1 MLLIH
6 QLTSPAFAI
15 TYPFA
20 GQTLTPGVTYLFQ
33 WSAPTQP
40 TCLLRFRYV
49 NAASV
54 GLLSPIPNI
63 NDPAARQN
71 SSLGAV
77 NYTLPTLNEFQTAG
91 SPGLE
96 YALFNQGTTTLGL
109 RATEYNSAGSPV
121 TPSANIVIYMRGELE
136 SFIDLIFP
144 FPTSPYLLI
153 RNPTPNTAVYLTT
166 LTSTAYSTIPFTFNQ
181 TTIYV
186 NNVDLTVYNSSAVA
200 VSTVFTN
207 IAPGGIAGERQI

>member
-1 MLLIH
+1 MLAVDSPTHIP
-6 QLTSPAFAI
+6 SPAFAI

-33 WSAPTQP
+33 WSTPTQP

-63 NDPAARQN
+63 SDSTVRQN

-77 NYTLPTLNEFQTAG
+77 NYTVPTLNQFQTAG
-91 SPGLE
+91 TPGLE

-109 RATEYNSAGSPV
+109 RATGYNSTGSPV
-121 TPSANIVIYMRGELE
+121 TPSANIVIYMRGKLGGFHGLNFPH
-136 SFIDLIFP
+136 SRHYLNLSLPFDSVTQHSRLPHNIDFHCVQHYSL
-144 FPTSPYLLI
+144 YLQ
-153 RNPTPNTAVYLTT
+153 
-166 LTSTAYSTIPFTFNQ
+166 S
-181 TTIYV
+181 
-186 NNVDLTVYNSSAVA
+186 NNNLC
-200 VSTVFTN
+200 
-207 IAPGGIAGERQI
+207 E